1 MQYQQFS
8 NEQLSSMNISAGG
21 KHRNYPQSKLPGSMS
36 SSANGAHE
44 AVSENHSNRMRPR
57 SQTGH

>member
-1 MQYQQFS
+1 
-8 NEQLSSMNISAGG
+8 MNISVGN
-21 KHRNYPQSKLPGSMS
+21 KPRNYPQSKLPGGMS
-36 SSANGAHE
+36 NSANGGHE